1 MSAITVDGDLVHY
14 EVLGR
19 GRTVVLVHGWIGSWR
34 YWIPLMRQL
43 QLKYRVYALDLF
55 GFGDSG
61 KNPTKYSLEQQIN
74 LVEDFMK
81 QLGIP
86 KAAMIGH
93 GLGAMVL
100 THYAQRNPDRVARM
114 LLTGAPLL
122 DPGDL
127 MNRTPPGA
135 RVLLTPSNAHP
146 FPMRLQQQQEA
157 SKPPEQEAAPPLSAP
172 NKLSAEMAALA
183 SDAAK
188 AQTQETASVAP
199 DKPETP
205 ATGNAD
211 TTAPQSLEEKAA
223 PDKPETPVTLNVNAT
238 TPQPLAEKIVPLEP
252 ASAALSDPQKLQE
265 AALRRGAAVLRG
277 DGTASPQPSAP
288 VAEAEAPSAPAA
300 VPVEAAPLSGINLLK
315 ERLGTSP
322 ENLLARCFR
331 RGDPEFEKMQVDLVK
346 MDNSVIEKSIEG
358 FDAGRMLDTLR
369 MLNIPLVIVHGE
381 DDPVIS
387 APTENIWQ
395 YLTLDKDD
403 TVLPIPLPGVRHF
416 PMLEHEPFTRLVGD
430 FLETLDISKLEVKE
444 RWRRRT
450 R

>member
-61 KNPTKYSLEQQIN
+61 KNPAKYGLEQQIN
-74 LVEDFMK
+74 LVDDFMK

-86 KAAMIGH
+86 KAALIGH

-100 THYAQRNPDRVARM
+100 AHYAQRNQDRVARM
-114 LLTGAPLL
+114 LLVGAPLL

-146 FPMRLQQQQEA
+146 FPMRLQQQALEA
-157 SKPPEQEAAPPLSAP
+157 SKPPQPESPPPAI
-172 NKLSAEMAALA
+172 
-183 SDAAK
+183 DAAK
-188 AQTQETASVAP
+188 AQTQESAAVAP
-199 DKPETP
+199 DTPESPPTP
-205 ATGNAD
+205 SDA
-211 TTAPQSLEEKAA
+211 S
-223 PDKPETPVTLNVNAT
+223 AT
-238 TPQPLAEKIVPLEP
+238 TPQPLAEKVAPDQPGAEATTPAILNANAQTPQPLAEKIIPLEP
-252 ASAALSDPQKLQE
+252 ASATLTDPQKLQE
-265 AALRRGAAVLRG
+265 AALRVGAAVLRG
-277 DGTASPQPSAP
+277 DSLSAPQPQAP
-288 VAEAEAPSAPAA
+288 VAEAETKPAPAA

-315 ERLGTSP
+315 ERLGTNP

-331 RGDPEFEKMQVDLVK
+331 RTDPEYEKMQVDLVK
-346 MDNSVIEKSIEG
+346 MDNAVIEKSVEG

-369 MLNIPLVIVHGE
+369 LLDRVPLVIVHGE

-430 FLETLDISKLEVKE
+430 FLETQDISKLEIQE